1 MNMYQQNGYAD
12 RMDYLTNLSFDYGI
26 DLRDVLML
34 ADILGA
40 REDFDGLVVML
51 EDVALGY

>member
-1 MNMYQQNGYAD
+1 MNIYQQHGYAN

-26 DLRDVLML
+26 DLPDVLAL
-34 ADILGA
+34 ASILGA
-40 REDFDGLVVML
+40 REDFDGLVAMI